1 MELRASVELGDG
13 RGCQLGEEDTPF
25 IVEEQI
31 QPLSTNSA
39 CAARYYRT
47 RGTVL
52 PQGHAVLPHLRRGT
66 TAVVRGTTAEPRGT
80 TAHAAE
86 TRTATHALRQRAVV
100 LLVRY
105 YHSPLR
111 YYRKA
116 GAVQGREGTDIKNY
130 IRGYF
135 RRVGVDAKTRRGST
149 VSQPRYYRARCGCK
163 KLHSPLTAA

>member
-1 MELRASVELGDG
+1 MELGATMELGGG
-13 RGCQLGEEDTPF
+13 RGKSTRRRRLPF

-39 CAARYYRT
+39 CAARYYHT
-47 RGTVL
+47 RGAVL

-66 TAVVRGTTAEPRGT
+66 TAGARGTTAEPRGT

-86 TRTATHALRQRAVV
+86 TKTATHALRQRAVV
-100 LLVRY
+100 LLARY
-105 YHSPLR
+105 YRTPLR

-116 GAVQGREGTDIKNY
+116 GAVQGWEGTDIKNY

-135 RRVGVDAKTRRGST
+135 RRVGVDAKTRP
-149 VSQPRYYRARCGCK
+149 VVP
-163 KLHSPLTAA
+163 